1 MAETTTAVAT
11 TAKKT
16 DIGTM
21 VISRVGD
28 LASAGFTMPAD
39 YNHVNAIKAS
49 FLMLTEM
56 RDRDGKSPLETCTK
70 ESIQTALFDMATK
83 GLDVSKKQ
91 GYFIKRGNKL
101 CLDEGYFGDILQVR
115 RVYPNFDPEPRVI
128 YQGDEFVYDT
138 DPATGRKRLVKH
150 EQKLEN
156 TDNDFVG
163 AYMYIPCADG
173 GQKLYTMTR
182 KEIYEAWNQS
192 GDKNHTTHKRFP
204 AKMIGKTIIKSACS
218 TIINATPSLQVA
230 SVSRPIEQQGDYE
243 EPMQEPEI
251 INVDDAE
258 VVEVAVAEQ
267 PSDSKEKKHGE
278 LYF

>member
-1 MAETTTAVAT
+1 MAEATTAVAT

-56 RDRDGKSPLETCTK
+56 RDRDGKSPIETCTK

-101 CLDEGYFGDILQVR
+101 CLDESYFGKVLQVK
-115 RVYPNFDPEPRVI
+115 RVFSEFDPKPRVV
-128 YQGDEFVYDT
+128 YQGDVFEYGT
-138 DPATGRKRLVKH
+138 DAQTGRRYLVKH

-173 GQKLYTMTR
+173 GKDLYVMT
-182 KEIYEAWNQS
+182 KKQILTAWSKSSSRDQ
-192 GDKNHTTHKRFP
+192 TTHKQFTD
-204 AKMIGKTIIKSACS
+204 KMVGKTIVNSACNM
-218 TIINATPSLQVA
+218 IINSTPSLQVA
-230 SVSRPIEQQGDYE
+230 QVQQDVEQQGDYE
-243 EPMQEPEI
+243 EPIAEAEEI

-258 VVEVAVAEQ
+258 VVEVAEQ
-267 PSDSKEKKHGE
+267 PSESKEKKQGE
-278 LYF
+278 LDF